1 MAQSWPGMATFKQ
14 SKQDRGLEQMPPEYH
29 VHESPL
35 LEDSVLG
42 ALVNTMEPSSLV
54 KLDAFS
60 LPTSFAL
67 LFEPELLMPV
77 GGRNRN

>member
-1 MAQSWPGMATFKQ
+1 MATFKQ
-14 SKQDRGLEQMPPEYH
+14 SEQDRGLEQMPPEYQ

-42 ALVNTMEPSSLV
+42 ALVNTMDPASLAALAV
-54 KLDAFS
+54 LT
-60 LPTSFAL
+60 LPTSASL
-67 LFEPELLMPV
+67 LFEPELLMAV